1 MEYVAYSVSISVSF
15 SEAFNLRRGRLN
27 TKEEIEEEVYS
38 RYFDVLTQLNLRLPQ
53 FRLKEIAIG

>member
-1 MEYVAYSVSISVSF
+1 MEYVAYSVSISVFF

-38 RYFDVLTQLNLRLPQ
+38 RYFDVLT
-53 FRLKEIAIG
+53 